1 MLFKYKNQS
10 CYSCSSDGRMK
21 GVCDEKDGPYEPLK
35 SVKRNVPL
43 GKLVVEK
50 NWRSIVELI
59 YALVE
64 KKQLK
69 ILVHPCITKEAFWK
83 STGEPEMQDSIYNVN
98 VGVFSMIPRLELI
111 VVRAIQ
117 TMYELRDKGSTSNE
131 HGHFD
136 NFKHE
141 RITNK
146 KVEMTFSGKRI
157 TVGLIEQEDGT
168 GSSLCVVVHD

>member
-21 GVCDEKDGPYEPLK
+21 GVCNEKDGPYEPLK

-59 YALVE
+59 YTLVE
-64 KKQLK
+64 KKHLM
-69 ILVHPCITKEAFWK
+69 IVVHPCITKQSFWK
-83 STGEPEMQDSIYNVN
+83 STGKPDLQGDMCSIDV
-98 VGVFSMIPRLELI
+98 VMFSMIPRLELI

-117 TMYELRDKGSTSNE
+117 TMYELRNNE
-131 HGHFD
+131 RPLD
-136 NFKHE
+136 
-141 RITNK
+141 
-146 KVEMTFSGKRI
+146 
-157 TVGLIEQEDGT
+157 
-168 GSSLCVVVHD
+168 

>member
-1 MLFKYKNQS
+1 MLFKYKNKS
-10 CYSCSSDGRMK
+10 CYSCSSDGRTK

-64 KKQLK
+64 KKQMM
-69 ILVHPCITKEAFWK
+69 ILVHPCLTKEAFWK
-83 STGEPEMQDSIYNVN
+83 STGEPEMQESMYNVDVAMFN
-98 VGVFSMIPRLELI
+98 MIPKLELI

-117 TMYELRDKGSTSNE
+117 TMYELRDKSNTSNE
-131 HGHFD
+131 YGYFD

-141 RITNK
+141 CITNK
-146 KVEMTFSGKRI
+146 KVHMTFADKSI
-157 TVGLIEQEDGT
+157 IVALIEQEDGT
-168 GSSLCVVVHD
+168 GSSLFVLVHE